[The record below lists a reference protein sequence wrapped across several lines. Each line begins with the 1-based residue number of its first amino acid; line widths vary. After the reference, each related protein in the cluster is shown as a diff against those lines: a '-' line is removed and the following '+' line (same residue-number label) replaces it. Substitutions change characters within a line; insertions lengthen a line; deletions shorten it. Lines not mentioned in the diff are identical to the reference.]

1 MRLCTKRLRP
11 ALARNRTRGAF
22 RSGETFTCNRCKA
35 EVKPRELMGTV
46 PRGAGYRKVCVRCLK
61 RYHRAR
67 SRELEES
74 LAIDDRPKWVR
85 WLHALLTPLVWI
97 IYGVGTALAI
107 IAVLSLLQVLVF
119 GRGWSL

>member
-1 MRLCTKRLRP
+1 MGLCTKWFCRT
-11 ALARNRTRGAF
+11 LARSRTRGAF
-22 RSGETFTCNRCKA
+22 RSGETFACNRCKV

-46 PRGAGYRKVCVRCLK
+46 PRGAGYRKVCVRCLD

-74 LAIDDRPKWVR
+74 LVIDDRPKWVR

-107 IAVLSLLQVLVF
+107 IAALSLLQVLIF
-119 GRGWSL
+119 GRDWSL